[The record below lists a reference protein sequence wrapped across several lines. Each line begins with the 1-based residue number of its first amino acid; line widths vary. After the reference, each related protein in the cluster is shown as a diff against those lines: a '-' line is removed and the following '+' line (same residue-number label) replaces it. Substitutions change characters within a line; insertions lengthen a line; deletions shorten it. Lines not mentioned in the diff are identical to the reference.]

1 MLSQQVMNGCKP
13 YPEILV
19 EGKVKVR
26 GAVDEKATNMTDS
39 AWGLALGNFKSLRL
53 FSIAQIK
60 SMFLKVS
67 GRSPGEGNSNPLQN
81 YCLENPM
88 DRGGW
93 QATVHGVTKSRTQLS
108 D

>member
-53 FSIAQIK
+53 FSIVQIK
-60 SMFLKVS
+60 SMFLRVS